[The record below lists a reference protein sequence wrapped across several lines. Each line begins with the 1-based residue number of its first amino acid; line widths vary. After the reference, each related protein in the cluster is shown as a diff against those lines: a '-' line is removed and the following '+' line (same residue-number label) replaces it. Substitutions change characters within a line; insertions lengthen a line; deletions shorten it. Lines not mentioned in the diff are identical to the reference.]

1 MSLNIQFVQASEI
14 TQQLVHSFIKEW
26 ENDQD
31 YIEVKTSGSTGIPK
45 IIQLAKA
52 HCVVSAKNT
61 LSFLSLKEND
71 SALLCLSMETIAGK
85 MMVVRSIVG
94 NLKLLVTDP
103 TSNPL
108 IGINQAI
115 DFAAMVPLQ
124 VEKIIADSSI
134 QLNFID
140 KLIIGGGPVSIQ
152 LIENLK
158 KINYTAFQT
167 FGMTE
172 TISHVAL
179 RKIGKI
185 TEAYYTALP
194 SVSFEEKNQQLIIH
208 YSGVISEA
216 LLANDLVELI
226 STKTFKWLGRTDF
239 IINSGGVKIN
249 PEEVES
255 KLSTV
260 INVPFFI
267 AGIPDDR
274 LGSKVILVLESLQK
288 INLKKEE
295 LKQFLTPFSIPKLVF
310 YCGNFERTKS
320 GKINRIEA
328 LKQLSSMDYE
338 AIL

>member
-1 MSLNIQFVQASEI
+1 MLLNIQFVQASET

-26 ENDQD
+26 ENEQD
-31 YIEVKTSGSTGIPK
+31 FIEVKTSGSTGIPK

-52 HCVVSAKNT
+52 HCIVSAKNT

-71 SALLCLSMETIAGK
+71 AALLCLSMETIAGK

-94 NLKLLVTDP
+94 NLKLLVTEP

-108 IGINQAI
+108 IGIDQAI

-134 QLNFID
+134 QLNLID

-152 LIENLK
+152 LIENLN

-179 RKIGKI
+179 RKIGKE
-185 TEAYYTALP
+185 TEEYFTAL
-194 SVSFEEKNQQLIIH
+194 STVYFEESNLQLKIH
-208 YSGVISEA
+208 YPGILKEA
-216 LLANDLVELI
+216 LLTNDQVELY
-226 STKTFKWLGRTDF
+226 SPTTFKWLGRTDF

-255 KLSTV
+255 KLTTV

-288 INLKKEE
+288 TNLNKEDLKK
-295 LKQFLTPFSIPKLVF
+295 LIGSFAVPKTIY
-310 YCGNFERTKS
+310 YCKKFERTTS
-320 GKINRIEA
+320 GKINRINV
-328 LKQLSSMDYE
+328 LNLLSSMNYE

>member
-1 MSLNIQFVQASEI
+1 MSLNIQFVQASET
-14 TQQLVHSFIKEW
+14 TQQLVHSFLKEW
-26 ENDQD
+26 ENEQD
-31 YIEVKTSGSTGIPK
+31 FIEVKTSGSTGIPK
-45 IIQLAKA
+45 IIQLAKV
-52 HCVVSAKNT
+52 HCIESAKNT

-71 SALLCLSMETIAGK
+71 LALLCLSIETIAGK
-85 MMVVRSIVG
+85 MMIVRSIVG

-108 IGINQAI
+108 IGIEQAI

-124 VEKIIADSSI
+124 VVKIIADSSI
-134 QLNFID
+134 KLNLID
-140 KLIIGGGPVSIQ
+140 KLIIGGGPVSTQ

-158 KINYTAFQT
+158 KIPYTAFQT

-179 RKIGKI
+179 RKIGEI
-185 TEAYYTALP
+185 TETYYTALP
-194 SVSFEEKNQQLIIH
+194 SVLFEEKNQQLIVH
-208 YSGVISEA
+208 YPGVLKED
-216 LLANDLVELI
+216 LLTNDLVELI

-255 KLSTV
+255 KLTTV

-267 AGIPDDR
+267 AGILDDH
-274 LGSKVILVLESLQK
+274 LGTKVILIVESEEK
-288 INLKKEE
+288 INFNKEQLKKIIGS
-295 LKQFLTPFSIPKLVF
+295 FAVPKTIY
-310 YCGNFERTKS
+310 YCKKFERTTS
-320 GKINRIEA
+320 GKINRINV
-328 LKQLSSMDYE
+328 LNLLSSMNYE

>member
-1 MSLNIQFVQASEI
+1 MSLNIQFVQASET

-26 ENDQD
+26 ENEQD
-31 YIEVKTSGSTGIPK
+31 FIEVKTSGSTGIPK

-52 HCVVSAKNT
+52 HCIVSAKNT

-71 SALLCLSMETIAGK
+71 AALLCLSMETIAGK

-94 NLKLLVTDP
+94 NLKLLVTEP

-134 QLNFID
+134 QLNLID

-179 RKIGKI
+179 RKIGKE
-185 TEAYYTALP
+185 TEKYFTAL
-194 SVSFEEKNQQLIIH
+194 STVHFEESNLQLKIH
-208 YSGVISEA
+208 YPGILKEA
-216 LLANDLVELI
+216 LLTNDQVELY
-226 STKTFKWLGRTDF
+226 SPTTFKWLGRTDF

-255 KLSTV
+255 KLTTV

-267 AGIPDDR
+267 AGIPDER
-274 LGSKVILVLESLQK
+274 LGSKVILMVESEEK
-288 INLKKEE
+288 INLNKEE
-295 LKQFLTPFSIPKLVF
+295 LNKLIGSFAVPKTF
-310 YCGNFERTKS
+310 YYCKKFERTTS
-320 GKINRIEA
+320 GKINRINV
-328 LKQLSSMDYE
+328 LNLLSSMNYE

>member
-1 MSLNIQFVQASEI
+1 MLLNIQFVQASET

-26 ENDQD
+26 ENEQD
-31 YIEVKTSGSTGIPK
+31 FIEVKTSGSTGIPK

-52 HCVVSAKNT
+52 HCIVSAKNT

-71 SALLCLSMETIAGK
+71 AALLCLSMETIAGK

-94 NLKLLVTDP
+94 NLKLLVTEP

-134 QLNFID
+134 QLNLID

-179 RKIGKI
+179 RKIGKE
-185 TEAYYTALP
+185 TEKYFTAL
-194 SVSFEEKNQQLIIH
+194 STVHFEESNLQLKIH
-208 YSGVISEA
+208 YPGILKEA
-216 LLANDLVELI
+216 LLTNDQVELYSPTTI
-226 STKTFKWLGRTDF
+226 KWLGRTDF

-255 KLSTV
+255 KLTTV

-274 LGSKVILVLESLQK
+274 LGSKVILMVESEEK
-288 INLKKEE
+288 INLNKEE
-295 LKQFLTPFSIPKLVF
+295 LNKLIGSFAVPKTI
-310 YCGNFERTKS
+310 Y
-320 GKINRIEA
+320 
-328 LKQLSSMDYE
+328 Y
-338 AIL
+338 

>member
-1 MSLNIQFVQASEI
+1 MSLNIQFVQASET
-14 TQQLVHSFIKEW
+14 TQQLVHSFLMEW
-26 ENDQD
+26 ENEAD

-45 IIQLAKA
+45 IIQLAKV
-52 HCVVSAKNT
+52 HCIESAKNT

-71 SALLCLSMETIAGK
+71 LALLCLSIETIAGK
-85 MMVVRSIVG
+85 MMIVRSIVG

-108 IGINQAI
+108 IGIDQAI

-134 QLNFID
+134 QIKRID
-140 KLIIGGGPVSIQ
+140 KLIIGGGPVSTQ

-158 KINYTAFQT
+158 KIPYTAFQT

-179 RKIGKI
+179 RKIGEI
-185 TEAYYTALP
+185 TETYYTALP
-194 SVSFEEKNQQLIIH
+194 SVLFEEKNQQLIVH
-208 YSGVISEA
+208 YPGVLKED
-216 LLANDLVELI
+216 LLTNDLVELI

-255 KLSTV
+255 NLSNV
-260 INVPFFI
+260 IKVPFFI
-267 AGIPDDR
+267 AGIPDDH
-274 LGSKVILVLESLQK
+274 LGTKVILIIESEQK
-288 INLKKEE
+288 IALNKEE
-295 LKQFLTPFSIPKLVF
+295 LKQLVAPYSQPKLVF
-310 YCGNFERTKS
+310 YCKKFVRTES
-320 GKINRIEA
+320 GKINRIA
-328 LKQLSSMDYE
+328 SFNLLSSMNYE
-338 AIL
+338 TIL